1 MGLFGR
7 STRSA
12 VTADRPVASS
22 TGLPSRPHC
31 SSGRMPDRMRTPAR
45 SANAKSIISSAGR
58 AMCADRGAG
67 SARAVDDL
75 HCMSCPSCKR
85 STPTERGGTPSST
98 RSATSC
104 AGTTSRRDGSVGEG
118 MRSDLISTPSP
129 SCRARIAATRPTGPA
144 PRTVSGGR
152 ARPPNDRCLPVSVM
166 SPEDRAARSP
176 PPPADRTR
184 QGSPGWP
191 QLRPKHRCHR
201 A

>member
-1 MGLFGR
+1 
-7 STRSA
+7 
-12 VTADRPVASS
+12 
-22 TGLPSRPHC
+22 
-31 SSGRMPDRMRTPAR
+31 MRTPAR
-45 SANAKSIISSAGR
+45 SANAKSFISSAGR
-58 AMCADRGAG
+58 AMCADCGAG

-75 HCMSCPSCKR
+75 HCMSCLSCNR

-104 AGTTSRRDGSVGEG
+104 AGTTSRRDGSARRGHAI
-118 MRSDLISTPSP
+118 RSDLDAEPKLP
-129 SCRARIAATRPTGPA
+129 RA
-144 PRTVSGGR
+144 
-152 ARPPNDRCLPVSVM
+152 DRRDKA
-166 SPEDRAARSP
+166 DRACAENRQRRAGSATERSLLARQRHVTGGSSGAKS